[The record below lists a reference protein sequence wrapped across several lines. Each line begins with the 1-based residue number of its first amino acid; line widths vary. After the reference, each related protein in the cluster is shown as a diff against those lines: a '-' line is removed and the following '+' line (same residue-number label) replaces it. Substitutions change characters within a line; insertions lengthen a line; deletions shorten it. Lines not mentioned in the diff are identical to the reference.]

1 MQNHII
7 YIKKGFSGFRLHQL
21 WACVQTIKTLKSDSV
36 MFFGT
41 HSWDIFKNKAK
52 QKKDPTHLFTQDIQ

>member
-21 WACVQTIKTLKSDSV
+21 WACVQTLKSDPV

-52 QKKDPTHLFTQDIQ
+52 QKKNPTHLFTQDIQ